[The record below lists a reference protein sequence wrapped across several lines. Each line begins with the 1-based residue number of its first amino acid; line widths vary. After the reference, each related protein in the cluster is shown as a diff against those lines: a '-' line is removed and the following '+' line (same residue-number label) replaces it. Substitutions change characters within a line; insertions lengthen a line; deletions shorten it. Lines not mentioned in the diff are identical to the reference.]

1 MLGRRTVMTLRMNFW
16 EYNMILLDGKK
27 IAENILAD
35 IKKEIALLDFQPVF
49 CDVLVGND
57 PASLQYVNLKKK
69 KCESLGIKF
78 YDARFAENISEERLI
93 EEIKKINEIEHMCG
107 VIVQLPL
114 PHSVDMKKILNAI
127 KPELDVDCLVRNFE
141 NSPTALACMHILDSL
156 NLDLSLKKI
165 VVLGYGNLVGM
176 PVSFNLKKRGL
187 QFEIVKTDTP
197 NKESILKNADVI
209 ISGAGDPKYLK
220 GNMIKQGAI
229 LIDAGTSESNN
240 SIVGDVDLESVK
252 DVAGYISPVP
262 GGVGPV
268 TIAML
273 FKNILTVAKD
283 IHANA

>member
-1 MLGRRTVMTLRMNFW
+1 
-16 EYNMILLDGKK
+16 
-27 IAENILAD
+27 
-35 IKKEIALLDFQPVF
+35 
-49 CDVLVGND
+49 
-57 PASLQYVNLKKK
+57 
-69 KCESLGIKF
+69 
-78 YDARFAENISEERLI
+78 
-93 EEIKKINEIEHMCG
+93 
-107 VIVQLPL
+107 
-114 PHSVDMKKILNAI
+114 
-127 KPELDVDCLVRNFE
+127 
-141 NSPTALACMHILDSL
+141 
-156 NLDLSLKKI
+156 
-165 VVLGYGNLVGM
+165 M